1 MTAIKKRFYV
11 DNYCMSHPLDTVRA
25 AAIDLIR
32 ELERRTGQ

>member
-1 MTAIKKRFYV
+1 MTAIKKRSDV
-11 DNYCMSHPLDTVRA
+11 DNYCMSHPLDTVRT